1 MLRSRLL
8 ELLSP
13 ICLTYFYSQTERVF
27 LTPRGY
33 PGTIFVYHRD
43 GHKSPLRAM
52 DKPVAIYT
60 IFHLRSGTL
69 RLSDPLME
77 NQQNELYSDG

>member
-27 LTPRGY
+27 LTQRGY
-33 PGTIFVYHRD
+33 PGTISCAIGVDTNRPYERWI
-43 GHKSPLRAM
+43 SPL
-52 DKPVAIYT
+52 PAILYF
-60 IFHLRSGTL
+60 ILGAEIEVIRSA
-69 RLSDPLME
+69 
-77 NQQNELYSDG
+77 DGESTE